1 MNFPNPA
8 RGKIRTGS
16 HFFTKKRGFGFHIG
30 SQWEIREGYL
40 LLCPNVYTDMDI
52 GRMFLVGN
60 EWFVWVGFPSWEGI
74 KGCVTVRSAAGDEM
88 FLLLFGWGSVCQ
100 ILGDCFGFRRLCAD
114 VTHPRPLSRGEI
126 EMCDGEK
133 RGLGWD
139 VFAAVFWG
147 GVCQVLDDC
156 FGV

>member
-16 HFFTKKRGFGFHIG
+16 YFFTKKRGFRFRIG

-60 EWFVWVGFPSWEGI
+60 EWFVWVGFPSWEGRLGCCFLLGNEIII
-74 KGCVTVRSAAGDEM
+74 KGCVTVRGVGWDEV

-100 ILGDCFGFRRLCAD
+100 ILGDCFGFRKLCAD
-114 VTHPRPLSRGEI
+114 VTHPPPLSRGEV
-126 EMCDGEK
+126 EMLFFLLVM
-133 RGLGWD
+133 R
-139 VFAAVFWG
+139 
-147 GVCQVLDDC
+147 
-156 FGV
+156 